1 MADDNL
7 KALVAQG
14 LTAMKAGCDVAKKAT
29 QDIQDDASHPEL
41 KQALQQGSKTSE
53 GWAQRIDQALQQAGG
68 PKGDDSN
75 PIMEAHYEVSKRIRG
90 QAPDDMSR
98 DLGIVASGQL
108 ALHYWIASFG
118 TMRNYAEKLG
128 MNDAAQGFAQSLDEA
143 KQADQKQNELAEKLL
158 QPAMA

>member
-14 LTAMKAGCDVAKKAT
+14 LTAMKAGCDVARKAT

-41 KQALQQGSKTSE
+41 KQALQQGSSTSE
-53 GWAQRIDQALQQAGG
+53 SWAQRIDQALQQAGG

-75 PIMEAHYEVSKRIRG
+75 PIMEAHYEVSRRIRG

-128 MNDAAQGFAQSLDEA
+128 MNDVARGFQQSLDEA
-143 KQADQKQNELAEKLL
+143 KQADQKQNDLAEKLL
-158 QPAMA
+158 QSAMA